1 MDLREAL
8 RPIKRRHP
16 WEIARLQFFAQ
27 ALAESALQQRRQPLR
42 VLDVGA
48 GDAWLAQNL
57 LKHLPAGSHIDCV
70 DSGYVDVS
78 AMDTCN
84 AQIAYHQDIPKEK
97 WDLIVL
103 LDVLE
108 HVEDDLALL
117 SQTVREALLPN
128 SLVLISVPAWQGLYT
143 SHDKLLHHFRRYSPQ
158 QAAQLLQ
165 TSGLRILRSGGLFHI
180 LLIPRMFSWIGERL
194 LSQSPGPAAIT
205 HHHTAAVNVT
215 LQAVLAVDNWASRL
229 LSRAKIDAPGL
240 SWWALCEK
248 VAVSND

>member
-27 ALAESALQQRRQPLR
+27 ALAQSALHEQQRPLR

-57 LKHLPAGSHIDCV
+57 LKHLPVGSHIDCV
-70 DSGYVDVS
+70 DSGYVDVG
-78 AMDTCN
+78 AMDTKNGCV
-84 AQIAYHQDIPKEK
+84 AYHQDIPKEQ

-117 SQTVREALLPN
+117 SQTVREALLPGG
-128 SLVLISVPAWQGLYT
+128 LVLVSVPAWQGLYT
-143 SHDKLLHHFRRYSPQ
+143 SHDKILHHFRRYAPQ
-158 QAAQLLQ
+158 QAAQLLE
-165 TSGLRILRSGGLFHI
+165 TAGLRILRSGGLFHI
-180 LLIPRMFSWIGERL
+180 LLIPRMFSWLSERL
-194 LSQSPGPAAIT
+194 LTQRSHHPAIT
-205 HHHTAAVNVT
+205 HHHMAAVNVT
-215 LQAVLAVDNWASRL
+215 LQAVLAVDNWASAL

-240 SWWALCEK
+240 SWWALCEQDAGQK
-248 VAVSND
+248 